1 MIKYELIT
9 SICNT
14 YTELIFAFFEKS
26 IFCFEKSVKSLRTQ
40 IMSKFSVDIFT
51 IKFLNKT
58 LAEYHLFESLQFHIV
73 ILKIQAYEYLHKIFQ
88 SSDCY
93 THYHIF
99 RLIYYKV
106 HYPYTH
112 PDIWHTFHRRH
123 MSHHCKLL
131 IISVMYITRKRQM
144 KG

>member
-1 MIKYELIT
+1 MQYIYRAD
-9 SICNT
+9 ICIFWKVHILFRKKCKKSSNT
-14 YTELIFAFFEKS
+14 NNVKIFGRHIYNK
-26 IFCFEKSVKSLRTQ
+26 IFKQNTCRISF
-40 IMSKFSVDIFT
+40 IW
-51 IKFLNKT
+51 N
-58 LAEYHLFESLQFHIV
+58 LQFHIV